1 MATNFFEQQDRA
13 RRNTGR
19 LVLLFILAVLAIMAM
34 VYFAVALFITSQG
47 GDTAEVLTNP
57 MLILGVAG
65 GTLLVVGGASLY
77 KIAELSGGGETVAL
91 ALGGSRLEPGTAT

>member
-1 MATNFFEQQDRA
+1 MAMNFFENQDRA

-19 LVLLFILAVLAIMAM
+19 LVVLFILAVIAIMVM
-34 VYFAVALFITSQG
+34 VYLVVAIFITSQG
-47 GDTAEVLTNP
+47 GDGEILANP

-65 GTLLVVGGASLY
+65 GTILVVGGASLY

-91 ALGGSRLEPGTAT
+91 SLGGSRLEPGAVD